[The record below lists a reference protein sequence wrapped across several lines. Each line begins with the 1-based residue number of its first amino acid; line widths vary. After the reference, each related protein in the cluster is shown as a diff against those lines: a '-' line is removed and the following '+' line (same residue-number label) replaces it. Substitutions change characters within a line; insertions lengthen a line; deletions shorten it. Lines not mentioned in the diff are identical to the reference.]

1 MEKAGILYR
10 GERLARQWMALAQ
23 GTHAIAHAG
32 EARVRD
38 SVAAAIAP
46 LTAADGRVKLRKIFR
61 LTRAT
66 RH

>member
-1 MEKAGILYR
+1 MAFPDFETAVR
-10 GERLARQWMALAQ
+10 GVLSACAR
-23 GTHAIAHAG
+23 AIAHAG

-38 SVAAAIAP
+38 SVAAALAP
-46 LTAADGRVKLRKIFR
+46 LTAADGRVKLHNTFR